1 MQASQTQFGFFK
13 VTSNQFKS
21 KLLTYEREDR
31 RQQEEHAVA
40 VHGECDDKVHG
51 QTPKQEDG
59 VYYRPVR
66 HVQPQLKSHRDR
78 THLSPNPDKFQKQK
92 DCAKGESSLYLDADS
107 EQKACLC
114 EEGEGLVVGHVL
126 PVTPHHVIQ
135 GGVRNEEEHQ
145 RAVAAVEGA
154 LEEGRLAEVQVEL
167 AGDVEL
173 WMLEAPHVV
182 HILTSRGRQRHAV
195 EQKLY

>member
-1 MQASQTQFGFFK
+1 MPSSTPCPTPAKAAQRQNSRHP
-13 VTSNQFKS
+13 KS
-21 KLLTYEREDR
+21 
-31 RQQEEHAVA
+31 RQIQ
-40 VHGECDDKVHG
+40 K
-51 QTPKQEDG
+51 K
-59 VYYRPVR
+59 
-66 HVQPQLKSHRDR
+66 RDR
-78 THLSPNPDKFQKQK
+78 
-92 DCAKGESSLYLDADS
+92 AKGESSLYLDADS
-107 EQKACLC
+107 EQKARLC

-126 PVTPHHVIQ
+126 PVAPHRVIQ
-135 GGVRNEEEHQ
+135 GSVRDEEEHQ

-195 EQKLY
+195 EQKVDEKRGCIKAFIDCK